1 MTSYGLFGKLTT
13 TAEDRETLVAI
24 LVQAADLMRNAPG
37 CHTYIVTKDAN
48 DDSAVWVLELW
59 SNQAAHDA
67 SLGLPGVR
75 ELISQAMPLLKGSPE
90 GITVIPVAGKG
101 LN

>member
-1 MTSYGLFGKLTT
+1 MTNYGLFGKLTT
-13 TAEDRETLVAI
+13 TAEDRETLVTI

-48 DDSAVWVLELW
+48 DTGAVWVLELW
-59 SNQAAHDA
+59 DDQAAHDA
-67 SLGLPGVR
+67 SLSLPGVR
-75 ELISQAMPLLKGSPE
+75 ELISQAMPLLQGAPE

-101 LN
+101 LD